1 MSETID
7 PTQLPAPAPAPELA
21 PASTPSTLLARPA
34 RPLLGPTL
42 RVYGA
47 LLWSYVIA
55 GQFTTSWFD
64 DGAPLGEAW
73 ATLIVVG
80 VTVLVLLLAMRR
92 SAEIAPPQVGS
103 SLVPRTLGVLA
114 LAFLAFVVTLAGV
127 TVGGFILLPGR
138 HNVLYAFVL
147 VVAACLASLAGQ
159 RMTRPVGAHV
169 HSTRV
174 QNVLIWFVLTV
185 ITLIAGAELVTNG

>member
-1 MSETID
+1 MTDTIE
-7 PTQLPAPAPAPELA
+7 PTPLPAPEIVPASSPTAPA
-21 PASTPSTLLARPA
+21 TPPS
-34 RPLLGPTL
+34 RPLLGAVL

-64 DGAPLGEAW
+64 EGAPLGEAW

-80 VTVLVLLLAMRR
+80 VTLLVLLLAMRR

-103 SLVPRTLGVLA
+103 SLVPRALGVLA
-114 LAFLAFVVTLAGV
+114 LALLAFVVILAGV
-127 TVGGFILLPGR
+127 TVGGFIFLPGR

-159 RMTRPVGAHV
+159 RMTRPGGAYMYN
-169 HSTRV
+169 TRV
-174 QNVLIWFVLTV
+174 QNVLIWFMLAV